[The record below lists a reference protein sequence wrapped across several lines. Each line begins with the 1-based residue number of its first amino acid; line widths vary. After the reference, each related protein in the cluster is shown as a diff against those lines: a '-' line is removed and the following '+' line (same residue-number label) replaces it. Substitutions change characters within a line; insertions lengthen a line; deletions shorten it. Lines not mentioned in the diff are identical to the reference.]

1 MYHTETN
8 YTHTWLSVVMHMHA
22 KDLTLWR
29 PVVPHGYSYK
39 ASYARPG

>member
-1 MYHTETN
+1 MVSQLHIRSLYGETGQTIT
-8 YTHTWLSVVMHMHA
+8 Y
-22 KDLTLWR
+22 LTLWC